1 MNKFRKARGFTLV
14 ELMIV
19 VAIVGILAALAIY
32 GVRKYI
38 TNAKTAEARNSLGQM
53 SKDAS
58 TAYNRE
64 GMSGAI
70 VTIGNSTAVANNLC
84 ISAAATVPTGKAAI
98 QAKKYQSKPSE
109 WAAGDQ
115 FTGWSCLK
123 FSMQDPQYFMYGY
136 TSTVTSSTS
145 TPSANDKFTCSA
157 NGDLNGDGTLST
169 FSLLGALQTGSG
181 AGFVVTVAPN
191 ITEASPDE

>member
-1 MNKFRKARGFTLV
+1 MTRKIGKARGFTLV

-58 TAYNRE
+58 AAYNRE
-64 GMSGAI
+64 GMAGTVLA
-70 VTIGNSTAVANNLC
+70 IGNSTTITNALC
-84 ISAAATVPTGKAAI
+84 KSSTASVPAAKAGIA
-98 QAKKYQSKPSE
+98 ARKYQSKPQE
-109 WAAGDQ
+109 WTDVDQ
-115 FTGWSCLK
+115 FTGWTCLK
-123 FSMQDPQYFMYGY
+123 FSMQDPQYFMYNY
-136 TSTVTSSTS
+136 TQTGSTS
-145 TPSANDKFTCSA
+145 VAGGTFKTLA

-169 FSLLGALQTGSG
+169 FELDGSLQVGSG
-181 AGFVVTVAPN
+181 TTVVTLAPN
-191 ITEASPDE
+191 IIETDADQ

>member
-1 MNKFRKARGFTLV
+1 MKKLRKSRGFTLV

-58 TAYNRE
+58 AAYNRE
-64 GMSGAI
+64 GMAGTVLAVNTSTS
-70 VTIGNSTAVANNLC
+70 VTNNLC
-84 ISAAATVPTGKAAI
+84 ISAAATVPAGKASIA
-98 QAKKYQSKPSE
+98 AKKYQSSPAE

-115 FTGWSCLK
+115 FTGWQCLK
-123 FSMQDPQYFMYGY
+123 FSMQDPQYYMYGY
-136 TSTVTSSTS
+136 TSTVTSATS
-145 TPSANDKFTCSA
+145 TPSTNDKFTCSA
-157 NGDLNGDGTLST
+157 QGDLNGDGVLSSFT
-169 FSLLGALQTGSG
+169 ILGSLQAGSVG
-181 AGFVVTVAPN
+181 GLVVTIAPN